1 MGGGKKC
8 YKKWYLQCCR
18 TENAVEVQSAPE
30 RITQRDEL
38 WGHTAVTW
46 RGMGGRGQWVVG
58 AGPGC
63 WFLLCRGTSRTQSGA
78 FCLCQ
83 FLVVC
88 HTTTRT
94 TTTATTTTATSL
106 QRNQTMWHRGETEWD
121 EAFVWLSVNRVDRY
135 SWFYMTEGLCLTS
148 EFLFCCYINNCT
160 THYDFMGAAEVV
172 ISGQFIPVS
181 PSEVYEEPKRKHFC
195 YLEQKNW
202 LK

>member
-1 MGGGKKC
+1 MLLYRK
-8 YKKWYLQCCR
+8 CCR
-18 TENAVEVQSAPE
+18 STECTRTHHAAGWAVRSHSCNL
-30 RITQRDEL
+30 T
-38 WGHTAVTW
+38 GN
-46 RGMGGRGQWVVG
+46 GGRGQWVVG
-58 AGPGC
+58 AGPGS

-106 QRNQTMWHRGETEWD
+106 QRNQTVWHRGETEWD

-148 EFLFCCYINNCT
+148 EFLFCCYINICT

-181 PSEVYEEPKRKHFC
+181 PFEVYEEPKRKGFC
-195 YLEQKNW
+195 FLEQKFDSNNFIYNEN
-202 LK
+202 